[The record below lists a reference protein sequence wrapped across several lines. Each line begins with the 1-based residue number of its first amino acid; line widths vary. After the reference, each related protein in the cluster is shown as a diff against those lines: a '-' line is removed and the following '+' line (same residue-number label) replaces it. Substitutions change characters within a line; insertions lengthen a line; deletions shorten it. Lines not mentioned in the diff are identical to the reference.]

1 MNGFGFPPTQ
11 IGNTED
17 AKIKSY
23 IITAVYEQKKR
34 EREKERE
41 KEKEKEREKDR
52 KRERKRERSSKTVSF
67 EVSNQ
72 ITYVPI
78 DHQLVE
84 KPNPHMLII

>member
-1 MNGFGFPPTQ
+1 MFFVVVDVRDLNGFGFPPTQ

-23 IITAVYEQKKR
+23 IITAVFEQKKR
-34 EREKERE
+34 EREK
-41 KEKEKEREKDR
+41 D
-52 KRERKRERSSKTVSF
+52 RERKRERFSKIVSF
-67 EVSNQ
+67 EMSNQ

>member
-1 MNGFGFPPTQ
+1 VFFVVVDVRDLNGFGFPPTQ

-23 IITAVYEQKKR
+23 IITAVFEQKKR
-34 EREKERE
+34 EREK
-41 KEKEKEREKDR
+41 D
-52 KRERKRERSSKTVSF
+52 RERKRERFSKIVSF
-67 EVSNQ
+67 EMSNQ

>member
-41 KEKEKEREKDR
+41 R
-52 KRERKRERSSKTVSF
+52 KRERFSKIVSF
-67 EVSNQ
+67 EMSNQ

>member
-1 MNGFGFPPTQ
+1 VFFVVVDVRDLNGFGFPPTQ

-41 KEKEKEREKDR
+41 KES
-52 KRERKRERSSKTVSF
+52 KRERSSKIVSF
-67 EVSNQ
+67 EMSNQ

>member
-1 MNGFGFPPTQ
+1 MFFVVVDVRDLNGFGFPPTQ

-41 KEKEKEREKDR
+41 KES
-52 KRERKRERSSKTVSF
+52 KRERSSKIVSF
-67 EVSNQ
+67 EMSNQ

>member
-1 MNGFGFPPTQ
+1 MFFVVVDVRDLNGFGFPPTQ

-23 IITAVYEQKKR
+23 IITAVFEQKKR

-41 KEKEKEREKDR
+41 R
-52 KRERKRERSSKTVSF
+52 KRERFSKIVSF
-67 EVSNQ
+67 EMSNQ

-78 DHQLVE
+78 DHQLIE

>member
-1 MNGFGFPPTQ
+1 LNGFGFPPTQ

-23 IITAVYEQKKR
+23 IITAVFEQKKR
-34 EREKERE
+34 EREK
-41 KEKEKEREKDR
+41 D
-52 KRERKRERSSKTVSF
+52 RERKRERFSKIVSF
-67 EVSNQ
+67 EMSNQ